1 MASEILKGY
10 GIENEIV
17 KAPVNMRR
25 GCSFGVLVKEA
36 DRKKKRIYTEKR
48 KGAACTGSMRNV
60 KEI

>member
-17 KAPVNMRR
+17 NAPVNMRR

-36 DRKKKRIYTEKR
+36 DRKRSGYILKREKAQPVLEVC
-48 KGAACTGSMRNV
+48 GM
-60 KEI
+60 